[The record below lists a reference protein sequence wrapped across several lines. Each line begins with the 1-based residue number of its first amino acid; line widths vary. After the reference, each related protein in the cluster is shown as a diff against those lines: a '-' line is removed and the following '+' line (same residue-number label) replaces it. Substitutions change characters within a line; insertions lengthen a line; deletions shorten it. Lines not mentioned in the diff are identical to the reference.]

1 MERVRR
7 LMDVKTPGTLVALHG
22 FLGEATDWNPVFSHL
37 EGKTPHRLMAL
48 DYSKINVLSP
58 QETFVSEWGWAFNDW
73 WHAQKISGP
82 LYLMGYSQGGRL
94 ALQAL
99 AAMGNEVS
107 KLILVSSNPGLSSK
121 ARDDRAARRETDEAW
136 AVRFEKDPWEKVMA
150 DWNKQEIFIGGKD
163 EPVRKESPENRRAA
177 VEALRKWSVGRQEN
191 FRSVIRRRAG
201 DIQWIIGEHDK
212 KYTELALS
220 LNEVIPNFQPLTI
233 KGSGHRVPFDQP
245 AAVANA
251 IVNFLK

>member
-1 MERVRR
+1 
-7 LMDVKTPGTLVALHG
+7 MDVKTPGTLVALHG
-22 FLGEATDWNPVFSHL
+22 FLGEASDWNPVFSAL
-37 EGKTPHRLMAL
+37 EGKIPHRLLAL
-48 DYSKINVLSP
+48 DYTKINVLSP

-121 ARDDRAARRETDEAW
+121 AREEREERRATDETWAARFESEPW
-136 AVRFEKDPWEKVMA
+136 AKVMA
-150 DWNKQEIFIGGKD
+150 DWNKQEIFKTGKT
-163 EPVRKESPENRRAA
+163 EPERKESAENRRTA

-191 FRSVIRRRAG
+191 FRSVIRLRAK
-201 DIQWIIGEHDK
+201 DIQWIIGENDK
-212 KYTELALS
+212 KYTDLAMS
-220 LNEVIPNFQPLTI
+220 LTEVIPHFQPLQI
-233 KGSGHRVPFDQP
+233 KDSGHRVPFDQP
-245 AAVANA
+245 VALAQA
-251 IVNFLK
+251 IAKFLA